1 MTIIWTYRLIFKLV
15 IWTGRLMRIRRIKE
29 YLSLRNDQK
38 IQKADVLFHCASL
51 GEYQSI
57 KPLLK
62 SIRLKFSKIKVS
74 VSFFSPSGF
83 KYVDDQHLYD
93 YKIYSPIDKTQEVK
107 NFIDS
112 VCPSLIIISQNEIW
126 PVFLT
131 EIRERNI
138 PFVYVDSYF
147 RPTLINHIWLRLNR
161 KSLTHSS
168 KFFTQ
173 NHQTAEL
180 LQTLLKVEIENVGS
194 LRVENIEEE
203 LAHALPKYD
212 LSAFIQKNPLIIF
225 GSIHK
230 SDWNVLVSTLVQ
242 LIGKFK
248 IILAPHEMDQ
258 GFFIEM
264 KKSLDATQTS
274 MWTEGI
280 GEGTQVCILDEFG
293 ILKYLYKYA
302 DIVYIGGGFGSGIHN
317 VMEPAFY
324 QKPIIVG
331 PDMNKF
337 HEALHLEKEQV
348 LFRIRNSKELLD
360 VIENV
365 SGLHSSIKSKYQSIQ
380 KASERPSL
388 KVINHIIEKKL
399 LN

>member
-1 MTIIWTYRLIFKLV
+1 M
-15 IWTGRLMRIRRIKE
+15 GIRMIKE
-29 YLSLRNDQK
+29 YLSLRIDQK
-38 IQKADVLFHCASL
+38 LQHADVLFHCASL

-62 SIRLKFSKIKVS
+62 YIRFNFSDIKVS

-93 YKIYSPIDKTQEVK
+93 DKIYSPIDKTSEVK
-107 NFIDS
+107 NFIHRVS
-112 VCPSLIIISQNEIW
+112 PNLVIISQNEIW

-131 EIRERNI
+131 EVRERKI
-138 PFVYVDSYF
+138 PFLYVDSYF
-147 RPTLINHIWLRLNR
+147 NPTLINHIWLILNR
-161 KSLTHSS
+161 KNLTQSS
-168 KFFTQ
+168 KIFTQ
-173 NHQTAEL
+173 NDQTAEL
-180 LQTLLKVEIENVGS
+180 LQSVLKVEVANIGS

-203 LAHALPKYD
+203 FAHTQPKYD
-212 LSAFIQKNPLIIF
+212 LSSFIQRDPLIIF

-230 SDWNVLVSTLVQ
+230 SDWNVLISTLVH

-248 IILAPHEMDQ
+248 IIMAPHELDQ

-264 KKSLDATQTS
+264 KKSLDPTQTS

-280 GEGTQVCILDEFG
+280 GAGTQVCILDEFG
-293 ILKYLYKYA
+293 ILKYLYKNA
-302 DIVYIGGGFGSGIHN
+302 DIVYVGGGFGSGIHN
-317 VMEPAFY
+317 VMEPAFF

-331 PDMNKF
+331 PNMNKF

-348 LFRIRNSKELLD
+348 LFRIRNSNELLD
-360 VIENV
+360 VIEYL
-365 SGLHSSIKSKYQSIQ
+365 SDHHSSINSKYQSIQ
-380 KASERPSL
+380 KVSERPSL